1 MERGS
6 GGTKGE
12 NRMSIREEL
21 KFYAWDMRDI
31 FDDDTTRS
39 DDDDDEREER
49 EGEELSF
56 GVCIH
61 LYTIFFFFCDS
72 SSCLLLKRAF
82 DNGNL
87 EKQFSVCKNP
97 ADRQPGIFYIRSHYF
112 LLNFVARCLSLRI
125 REWKIVKNF

>member
-21 KFYAWDMRDI
+21 ELYAWDMRDI

-49 EGEELSF
+49 EGEELNS

-61 LYTIFFFFCDS
+61 LYTIFF
-72 SSCLLLKRAF
+72 LLL
-82 DNGNL
+82 L
-87 EKQFSVCKNP
+87 
-97 ADRQPGIFYIRSHYF
+97 
-112 LLNFVARCLSLRI
+112 
-125 REWKIVKNF
+125 